1 MNKYQEEREQSF
13 TDIDQEDREALD
25 RQYAMNQVFKTLDI
39 SRETL
44 RYYEKLGLIEPKR
57 GENSYRSFDSYDMY
71 RLLMIDFYKK
81 RGFRTSQMQDIMS
94 VKSMQNMRSQ
104 FVQKREEILEEQRRC
119 QQMLN
124 LLDEDLNLLDDLSR
138 HTFQLSIRGFPLYR
152 KVDEIS
158 YMSEFTAYREH
169 LMKHPEVTSR
179 DVFSAM
185 VREVQVD
192 AQKGYQNSTV
202 HIVEKAESWKADEV
216 YLDTGPCVYAVVKSQ
231 GDDEVMKQMYELV
244 NEYLIKHG
252 LTMKGKVYIVSRLL
266 LINEKIGNIGYSEA
280 YIPIVEANLK

>member
-1 MNKYQEEREQSF
+1 MNKYQEELEQSF

-25 RQYAMNQVFKTLDI
+25 RQYAMNQVFKALDI

-81 RGFRTSQMQDIMS
+81 RGFRTSQIQDIMS
-94 VKSMQNMRSQ
+94 VKSMQDMRSQ

-119 QQMLN
+119 RQMLN
-124 LLDEDLNLLDDLSR
+124 LLDEDLDLLDDLSR
-138 HTFQLSIRGFPLYR
+138 HTFQLSIREFPRYR

-169 LMKHPEVTSR
+169 LLKHPEVTSR

-231 GDDEVMKQMYELV
+231 GNDEVMKQMYELV

-252 LTMKGKVYIVSRLL
+252 LTMKGKVYIVSRFL
-266 LINEKIGNIGYSEA
+266 LINESIDNIGYSEA